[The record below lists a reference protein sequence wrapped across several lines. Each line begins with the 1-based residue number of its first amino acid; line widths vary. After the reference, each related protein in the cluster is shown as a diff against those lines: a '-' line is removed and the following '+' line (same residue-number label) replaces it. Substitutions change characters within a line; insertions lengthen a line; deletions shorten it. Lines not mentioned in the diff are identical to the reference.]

1 MDLNQLNEI
10 FQRQMSQAQEFV
22 DGEDIRTIMGEEA
35 VSHFKDSFVNEG
47 FTDETLDKWKDVSRR
62 DPNSGWYGHDGF
74 SENQGKANKKRNKDR
89 AKEGQPALIGRFSQA
104 RATDK
109 ILTGHTR
116 ELREGISYV
125 TTENGARITSSTPYG
140 RVHQFGMPAKIY
152 GKGTFQMPKRPF
164 MGKSVVLKANIED
177 KIKRELT
184 KIFTKK

>member
-10 FQRQMSQAQEFV
+10 FQRQMSKAKEFV
-22 DGEDIRTIMGEEA
+22 DGEDIRKFMGEEA
-35 VSHFKDSFVNEG
+35 VTHFKDSFANEG
-47 FTDETLDKWKDVSRR
+47 FTDETLDKWKEVSRR
-62 DPNSGWYGHDGF
+62 EPNSGWYGHDGF
-74 SENQGKANKKRNKDR
+74 SENDKKANKRQNKKR
-89 AKEGQPALIGRFSQA
+89 AKEGQTALIGSFSKT

-125 TTENGARITSSTPYG
+125 TTEKGARIISSTPYG

-164 MGKSVVLKANIED
+164 MGKSVVLKTNIED

-184 KIFTKK
+184 KIFTDK